1 MLDCDFERIPGILH
15 QANEIELLTDYH
27 NYLVTSLDMDKIN
40 LEKYKDMVRMGKR
53 ILADNAEERG
63 GRLSE
68 TYIYKQERRLSGS
81 LSDIT

>member
-27 NYLVTSLDMDKIN
+27 NYLVTTLDMDKIN

-53 ILADNAEERG
+53 MHADNAEEG
-63 GRLSE
+63 GYRFP
-68 TYIYKQERRLSGS
+68 ERPNLARK
-81 LSDIT
+81 TP